1 MSPIASRVYAF
12 AKIWPLIWAKIWP
25 FCPFLRKKSDSKT
38 KDENFILD
46 QIRSL
51 LSDAFRF
58 CDQRNKKDENF
69 FLLKRAS
76 WVRNII
82 VFIKFSENWIQK
94 SKIWINQG
102 DWVLK
107 DQFMMLSPY
116 ERTWSKKILFVR
128 NQKSRTFIEIW
139 MPWKSPFPFL
149 SKVPNLR
156 FLKNHKTEKSIF
168 FYFGP
173 ILAQDSMDMKLGG
186 FWADLAIF
194 VDDFAYSLKICWTSQ
209 EIWIRSRRIK
219 NCIFD

>member
-1 MSPIASRVYAF
+1 M
-12 AKIWPLIWAKIWP
+12 
-25 FCPFLRKKSDSKT
+25 
-38 KDENFILD
+38 
-46 QIRSL
+46 
-51 LSDAFRF
+51 
-58 CDQRNKKDENF
+58 
-69 FLLKRAS
+69 LKRAS

-82 VFIKFSENWIQK
+82 VFIKFPENWIQK

-194 VDDFAYSLKICWTSQ
+194 VDDFAYSLKNMLDEPKNLNSLKKNQKLHIWLALRQNWTKITHLEKATGGGGPGSIFVV
-209 EIWIRSRRIK
+209 ELIWKSLP
-219 NCIFD
+219 